1 MEGVVQELRVH
12 DLDAVLAKEAV
23 DLLDLLGRKVYLLEE
38 FQDLAGLKSTGLLP
52 GLEEF
57 LDLIYLPKV
66 ALGLQG
72 LLCSAVVGRSVP
84 ETLSLSKRNISD
96 KEQRSTSALR
106 EGNPLLGL
114 RNLYRVFQESRTAAR
129 RRTTLAVLGDAPE
142 AAALASLLNAG
153 SSANGAE
160 VLLSVSGRPDGRV
173 KVSFSGQ
180 GVEDEDEATI
190 SEVTEEAVRAEIA
203 PRLVS
208 VLEEDYLVPLARGY
222 ALFRRAAC
230 EEIVRK
236 NARQNAVIG
245 ALPIPG
251 ADMPA
256 ITANQGRMV
265 LHIAAAFGE
274 ELTMERARELGG
286 VLAAG
291 FGLRAL
297 SRQLLK
303 LVPVA
308 GWAASGAIGYAGTVA
323 MGRAAILYFERGKV
337 EPGPAEKSE
346 ILRRAQEEAKA
357 FVARVRRR

>member
-1 MEGVVQELRVH
+1 M
-12 DLDAVLAKEAV
+12 
-23 DLLDLLGRKVYLLEE
+23 
-38 FQDLAGLKSTGLLP
+38 
-52 GLEEF
+52 
-57 LDLIYLPKV
+57 
-66 ALGLQG
+66 
-72 LLCSAVVGRSVP
+72 
-84 ETLSLSKRNISD
+84 
-96 KEQRSTSALR
+96 
-106 EGNPLLGL
+106 LGL

-129 RRTTLAVLGDAPE
+129 RRTTIAVAGEPPE
-142 AAALASLLNAG
+142 AAALASLLNASG
-153 SSANGAE
+153 STDGAE
-160 VLLSVSGRPDGRV
+160 VVLSVSGRPDGGTE
-173 KVSFSGQ
+173 VSFSGE
-180 GVEDEDEATI
+180 GVEDPDTATL
-190 SEVTEEAVRAEIA
+190 STVAEGTVRAEIA
-203 PRLVS
+203 PRLAS
-208 VLEEDYLVPLARGY
+208 VLEDYLVPVARGY
-222 ALFRRAAC
+222 PIFRRAAC

-265 LHIAAAFGE
+265 LHIAAAYGE

-337 EPGPAEKSE
+337 EPGPAERSE
-346 ILRRAQEEAKA
+346 ILRRAQDEAKA
-357 FVARVRRR
+357 FVSRARRR

>member
-1 MEGVVQELRVH
+1 M
-12 DLDAVLAKEAV
+12 
-23 DLLDLLGRKVYLLEE
+23 
-38 FQDLAGLKSTGLLP
+38 
-52 GLEEF
+52 
-57 LDLIYLPKV
+57 
-66 ALGLQG
+66 
-72 LLCSAVVGRSVP
+72 
-84 ETLSLSKRNISD
+84 
-96 KEQRSTSALR
+96 
-106 EGNPLLGL
+106 LGL

-129 RRTTLAVLGDAPE
+129 RQTTLAVVGEAPE
-142 AAALASLLNAG
+142 AAALASLLNAAR
-153 SSANGAE
+153 SPDGAE
-160 VLLSVSGRPDGRV
+160 VVLSVLPSSDGQV
-173 KVSFSGQ
+173 EVSFSGE
-180 GVEDEDEATI
+180 GVEDNDR
-190 SEVTEEAVRAEIA
+190 VTLSSVGEGAVRTELA
-203 PRLVS
+203 PSLAPAMD
-208 VLEEDYLVPLARGY
+208 EDYLLPLAKGY
-222 ALFRRAAC
+222 AVFRRAAC
-230 EEIVRK
+230 DEIVRN

-323 MGRAAILYFERGKV
+323 MGRAAILYFERGGV
-337 EPGPAEKSE
+337 APGPAERSE

-357 FVARVRRR
+357 FVSRARRR

>member
-1 MEGVVQELRVH
+1 M
-12 DLDAVLAKEAV
+12 
-23 DLLDLLGRKVYLLEE
+23 
-38 FQDLAGLKSTGLLP
+38 
-52 GLEEF
+52 
-57 LDLIYLPKV
+57 
-66 ALGLQG
+66 
-72 LLCSAVVGRSVP
+72 
-84 ETLSLSKRNISD
+84 
-96 KEQRSTSALR
+96 
-106 EGNPLLGL
+106 LGL

-129 RRTTLAVLGDAPE
+129 RRTTLAVVGDAPE
-142 AAALASLLNAG
+142 AAALADLLGADR
-153 SSANGAE
+153 SPDAAE
-160 VLLSVSGRPDGRV
+160 VVLSVSPRPDGKV
-173 KVSFSGQ
+173 EVSFSGE
-180 GVEDEDEATI
+180 GVEDRDT
-190 SEVTEEAVRAEIA
+190 VTLSTLAEGTVRAELA
-203 PRLVS
+203 PGLAAA
-208 VLEEDYLVPLARGY
+208 LDENYLVPVAKGY
-222 ALFRRAAC
+222 PLFRRAAC

-265 LHIAAAFGE
+265 LNIAAAYGE

-303 LVPVA
+303 LVPIA

-337 EPGPAEKSE
+337 EPGPAERSE
-346 ILRRAQEEAKA
+346 ILRRAREEAKA
-357 FVARVRRR
+357 FVSRARRR